1 MYSSINSSERKN
13 TFLVRSRTQLSGME
27 NFTEKKR
34 VKKIGQVCLLYQK
47 GSLLWS

>member
-27 NFTEKKR
+27 NFTEKKKGLKKLVKFTFYIKR
-34 VKKIGQVCLLYQK
+34 VAH
-47 GSLLWS
+47 